1 MHKTL
6 RTRLRCVAGVTAGRP
21 FVPLLVAICSAVGGM
36 AGCGA
41 APVSGSIGAVLGRDE
56 ESHAVYVRDVPETN
70 DDPDLLPGDE
80 LLMVD
85 GIYVRELSVKELRK
99 RLRGEPGTK
108 VKVTLLRGAN
118 VVRVELTRTPLK
130 EVVKKREEPV
140 DEE

>member
-1 MHKTL
+1 
-6 RTRLRCVAGVTAGRP
+6 
-21 FVPLLVAICSAVGGM
+21 M

>member
-1 MHKTL
+1 MHRPL
-6 RTRLRCVAGVTAGRP
+6 RTPLRCERSVTVGRVLVPASMAVA
-21 FVPLLVAICSAVGGM
+21 VALCVVGCS
-36 AGCGA
+36 A

-56 ESHAVYVRDVPETN
+56 ESHAVHVRDVPETN

-108 VKVTLLRGAN
+108 VRVTLLRGAN

-130 EVVKKREEPV
+130 EVVKKREEAV